1 MSTPA
6 LNSTMLH
13 PNSRVVGGTENS
25 WCRAVLGGTGIA
37 VLAILISKNP
47 DLSRLRSALHKLQN
61 SHPILRSR
69 LHYNPASNTFSFVTS
84 PSPFIQINSFNHS
97 ATSNILENLYGQE
110 TQNVT
115 LLHLILEHEL
125 NQNSWLASHNPNSP
139 SFSTKNDVLLASVYA
154 LPGAKWVVVLRLHAA
169 ACDRTTAV
177 SLLRE
182 LLTLI
187 GREEEETTPQ
197 REEKETM
204 MNKGEV
210 SLAIEDLIPKGKTKK
225 NVLARGIDMLGY
237 SVNSFRLTNLKFKDA
252 KSSRST
258 QVVKLLINPD
268 DTERILTGC
277 KARGIKLCG
286 ALGAAGLIAAHNSKC
301 CSDHQK
307 KKYGVVTLTDCRS
320 ILQPPLS
327 NLNFG
332 FYHSAV
338 LNTHA
343 IKGGEKLWDLAK
355 KTYTS
360 FANYKKCNKHLSD
373 MADLNFLMCRAVAN
387 PGLTSSSSLRTSLI
401 SVFEDTVIDESND
414 QQKLVGVEDYMGCA
428 SGHGIAPSIAIFDT
442 IRDGWLDCICIY
454 PSPLHS
460 REQMKELVDAMKCIL
475 VDAGNNNG
483 TDEIIKP

>member
-37 VLAILISKNP
+37 VLALLISKNP

-237 SVNSFRLTNLKFKDA
+237 SVNSFSFTNLKFKDA
-252 KSSRST
+252 KLSRST

-268 DTERILTGC
+268 DTERILTV
-277 KARGIKLCG
+277 R
-286 ALGAAGLIAAHNSKC
+286 
-301 CSDHQK
+301 
-307 KKYGVVTLTDCRS
+307 
-320 ILQPPLS
+320 
-327 NLNFG
+327 

-338 LNTHA
+338 LNPHA

-373 MADLNFLMCRAVAN
+373 IADLNFLMCRAMAN

-428 SGHGIAPSIAIFDT
+428 SGHGIASSIAIFDT
-442 IRDGWLDCICIY
+442 IRDGWLDCICVY